1 MNSMPYAHP
10 FCDAAKP
17 PILGG
22 FAALRLSVMITGSN
36 ESGRAAKGVLSH
48 IFV

>member
-1 MNSMPYAHP
+1 MRRLVRMNSMSYAHP

-22 FAALRLSVMITGSN
+22 FAAFGDDYRV
-36 ESGRAAKGVLSH
+36 K
-48 IFV
+48 